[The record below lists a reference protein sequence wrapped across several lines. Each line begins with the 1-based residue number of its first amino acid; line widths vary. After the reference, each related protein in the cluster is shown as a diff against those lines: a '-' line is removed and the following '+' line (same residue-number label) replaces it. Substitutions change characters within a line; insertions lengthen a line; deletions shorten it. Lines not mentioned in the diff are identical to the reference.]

1 MESPKCRQQVFFFE
15 LNKRN
20 WIAVECIDEDRK
32 KEELTVPTTT
42 TTKRRFELGK
52 RIRNPRRIDV
62 IKVGYSWFSQIPPFE
77 KCIKKPPPPSN
88 SKFTYIYTYAHAV
101 IPVHKITQKIIYEN
115 RRNCF
120 CSTE

>member
-1 MESPKCRQQVFFFE
+1 MLFMYRRGS
-15 LNKRN
+15 
-20 WIAVECIDEDRK
+20 K
-32 KEELTVPTTT
+32 KEELTVPVTTTT

-77 KCIKKPPPPSN
+77 KCIKKPPPPPPSN
-88 SKFTYIYTYAHAV
+88 SKFAYIYTYAHAV
-101 IPVHKITQKIIYEN
+101 IPVHEITQKIIYEN